1 VAEVG
6 ALSYAKSIALAAIL
20 LGQAAV
26 VQFVANGPRVR
37 LAGPLSALP
46 LTYETP
52 AGRWAGVVDTELSAQ
67 EAEVLKADATLLR
80 TFRSPRSES
89 YPLTLLVAYFEAQV
103 EGRSPHSPKNC
114 LPGSG
119 WEPVESSIVNVAIPA
134 TGEKIPVNRYLLAK
148 DEGRILMFYWYQSS
162 RRAIAS
168 EYAAKLYLVRDALL
182 LRRTENAIV
191 RLSVPLRHAADQQS
205 EDDAIELIRSVY
217 PAVREKL
224 PATN

>member
-1 VAEVG
+1 
-6 ALSYAKSIALAAIL
+6 LSELAST
-20 LGQAAV
+20 
-26 VQFVANGPRVR
+26 FDT
-37 LAGPLSALP
+37 S
-46 LTYETP
+46 
-52 AGRWAGVVDTELSAQ
+52 AGRWVAIHDTALSAQ

-119 WEPVESSIVNVAIPA
+119 WEPAESSIVQVAIPA
-134 TGEKIPVNRYLLAK
+134 TGETIPANRYLLAK
-148 DEGRILMFYWYQSS
+148 DESRILMFYWYQSS
-162 RRAIAS
+162 RRAVAS

-205 EDDAIELIRSVY
+205 EEDALELIRKVY
-217 PAVREKL
+217 PAVRAKL
-224 PATN
+224 P

>member
-1 VAEVG
+1 MIRQTKPI
-6 ALSYAKSIALAAIL
+6 LLAAIL

-37 LAGPLSALP
+37 LPRPLSALP
-46 LTYETP
+46 LTFATV
-52 AGRWAGVVDTELSAQ
+52 AGQWTAINDTQLSAQ
-67 EAEVLKADATLLR
+67 EASVLNADATLLR
-80 TFRSPRSES
+80 TYRSPGSES

-119 WEPVESSIVNVAIPA
+119 WEPVESSIVQVAIPA

-148 DEGRILMFYWYQSS
+148 DEARILMFYWYQSS
-162 RRAIAS
+162 RRAVAS

-191 RLSVPLRHAADQQS
+191 RLSVPLRHAADKQS
-205 EDDAIELIRSVY
+205 EDAAIDLLRAVY
-217 PAVREKL
+217 PAVRDKM
-224 PATN
+224 PVD

>member
-1 VAEVG
+1 M
-6 ALSYAKSIALAAIL
+6 SYGKSMLLAGIL
-20 LGQAAV
+20 LGQAV
-26 VQFVANGPRVR
+26 LIQFVSNSPRAR
-37 LAGPLSALP
+37 LAGPLAGLP
-46 LTYETP
+46 LEFETRP
-52 AGRWAGVVDTELSAQ
+52 GRWIAVRDTPLTAQ
-67 EAEVLKADATLLR
+67 EADVLKADATLLR

-119 WEPVESSIVNVAIPA
+119 WEPVESSILHVAIPSA
-134 TGEKIPVNRYLLAK
+134 GAEIPVNRYLLAK
-148 DEGRILMFYWYQSS
+148 DDARILMFYWYQSN

-168 EYAAKLYLVRDALL
+168 EYAAKVYLVRDALL

-191 RLSVPLRHAADQQS
+191 RLSVPLRHAADHQS
-205 EDDAIELIRSVY
+205 EEDAIELIRSVY

-224 PATN
+224 PAD